1 MHTKLLYMLL
11 FVLSAPAVTA
21 KTIDS
26 TVIEGVGL
34 DGRWA
39 QSCNRPAS
47 ADNPYLIYTAPD
59 VGQPTE
65 RRVAPPDEDRVTELL
80 DIQWKKTRELVWV
93 IAEGEVMLTIVSKL
107 EGNRMRVCQ
116 CHRPTGSTT
125 SQRGL
130 VKTVS
135 PRRGSASA
143 RPTERGLMS
152 AFGRM
157 TRGLRC
163 SGSRN
168 RR

>member
-1 MHTKLLYMLL
+1 VHTKLLYMLL

-107 EGNRMRVCQ
+107 EGNRMRVWSMSSTDGQ
-116 CHRPTGSTT
+116 YYIAKGLGQDGKPTPWISKCET
-125 SQRGL
+125 
-130 VKTVS
+130 
-135 PRRGSASA
+135 
-143 RPTERGLMS
+143 
-152 AFGRM
+152 
-157 TRGLRC
+157 
-163 SGSRN
+163 N
-168 RR
+168 

>member
-21 KTIDS
+21 KAIDS

-107 EGNRMRVCQ
+107 EGNRMRVWSMSSTDGQ
-116 CHRPTGSTT
+116 YYIAKGLGQDGQPTPWISKCET
-125 SQRGL
+125 
-130 VKTVS
+130 
-135 PRRGSASA
+135 
-143 RPTERGLMS
+143 
-152 AFGRM
+152 
-157 TRGLRC
+157 
-163 SGSRN
+163 N
-168 RR
+168 

>member
-1 MHTKLLYMLL
+1 MLL

-21 KTIDS
+21 KAIDS

-107 EGNRMRVCQ
+107 EGNRMRVWSMSSTDGQ
-116 CHRPTGSTT
+116 YYIAKGLGQDGKPTPWISKCET
-125 SQRGL
+125 
-130 VKTVS
+130 
-135 PRRGSASA
+135 
-143 RPTERGLMS
+143 
-152 AFGRM
+152 
-157 TRGLRC
+157 
-163 SGSRN
+163 N
-168 RR
+168 

>member
-1 MHTKLLYMLL
+1 MLL

-107 EGNRMRVCQ
+107 EGNRMRVWSMSSTDGQ
-116 CHRPTGSTT
+116 YYIAKGLGQDGKPTPWISKCET
-125 SQRGL
+125 
-130 VKTVS
+130 
-135 PRRGSASA
+135 
-143 RPTERGLMS
+143 
-152 AFGRM
+152 
-157 TRGLRC
+157 
-163 SGSRN
+163 N
-168 RR
+168 

>member
-107 EGNRMRVCQ
+107 EGNRMRVWSMSSTDGQ
-116 CHRPTGSTT
+116 YYIAKGLGQDGKPTPWISKCET
-125 SQRGL
+125 
-130 VKTVS
+130 
-135 PRRGSASA
+135 
-143 RPTERGLMS
+143 
-152 AFGRM
+152 
-157 TRGLRC
+157 
-163 SGSRN
+163 N
-168 RR
+168 

>member
-107 EGNRMRVCQ
+107 DGNRMRVWSMSSTDGQ
-116 CHRPTGSTT
+116 YYIAKGLGQDGQPTPWISKCET
-125 SQRGL
+125 
-130 VKTVS
+130 
-135 PRRGSASA
+135 
-143 RPTERGLMS
+143 
-152 AFGRM
+152 
-157 TRGLRC
+157 
-163 SGSRN
+163 N
-168 RR
+168 

>member
-1 MHTKLLYMLL
+1 MLL

-21 KTIDS
+21 KAIDS

-107 EGNRMRVCQ
+107 EGNRMRVWSMSSTDGQ
-116 CHRPTGSTT
+116 YYIAKGLGQDGQPTPWISKCET
-125 SQRGL
+125 
-130 VKTVS
+130 
-135 PRRGSASA
+135 
-143 RPTERGLMS
+143 
-152 AFGRM
+152 
-157 TRGLRC
+157 
-163 SGSRN
+163 N
-168 RR
+168 